1 MEAMFVTDHAPY
13 TAPDGTTGVIVR
25 ALLTISG
32 QVPDGR
38 PHTPMGLSFVLDRS
52 GSMGGDRIEAARTA
66 AARAVERLHPQD
78 VVSAIAFDD
87 TVDVIA
93 RPARRDQQPQLVT
106 RLLALDVGGS
116 TNLSGGWLRGRQH
129 MEQALGLLGGMAG
142 TSRRIVLLTDGHA
155 NAGITDPST
164 LVELAR
170 TARLLG
176 ITTTTIGVGEGYD
189 DDLLRSMADAGGGNA
204 WYVER
209 PDQAADVLA
218 EELGNLLSV
227 AAQGVEVTL
236 SLSDAVE
243 VLAVHSDWPTT
254 RPAPTAWQFDLGDL
268 YASEPK
274 PLLFE
279 LFVPSTSMGAL
290 RDVTTPLATLCITAD
305 VVIAQGGVERRTLS
319 LPMAASLEQQSA
331 LHPEVEQAVVLAR
344 AARAREAA
352 AQYQRSNN
360 GESAAQ
366 EMMDAAH
373 LLQSSVLMQD
383 PAFVGIL
390 KEQVQDLLTLQAQY
404 HEGTFSERDAKYQM
418 QRSYNAKRGKRN
430 YDSQLARDERNND
443 SPNAVP

>member
-1 MEAMFVTDHAPY
+1 
-13 TAPDGTTGVIVR
+13 
-25 ALLTISG
+25 
-32 QVPDGR
+32 
-38 PHTPMGLSFVLDRS
+38 
-52 GSMGGDRIEAARTA
+52 
-66 AARAVERLHPQD
+66 
-78 VVSAIAFDD
+78 
-87 TVDVIA
+87 
-93 RPARRDQQPQLVT
+93 
-106 RLLALDVGGS
+106 
-116 TNLSGGWLRGRQH
+116 